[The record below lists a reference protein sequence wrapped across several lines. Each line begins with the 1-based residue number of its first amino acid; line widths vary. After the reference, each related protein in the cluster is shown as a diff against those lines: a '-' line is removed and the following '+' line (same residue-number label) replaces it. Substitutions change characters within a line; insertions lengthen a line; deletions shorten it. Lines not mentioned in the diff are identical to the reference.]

1 MKKILLYTLFIP
13 FFAAFTACNETTDAD
28 NPFAYPDGMGGL
40 HLENNTSTQITIPV
54 ITKSA
59 NFDDVVV
66 DNFYLGILNKADGS
80 VVKEFDTFSS
90 LVNSEEG
97 LPLLLPHGEYT
108 TISSSFKKGEKKV
121 SDAPYF
127 VDQQDFV
134 IEEKTTTNVVLKC
147 TFESLGVELVLSEQF
162 KNEVPD
168 ANCFL
173 GFDAYQKVLAMNDID
188 VVLLCTP
195 THFRPEQFKAAVE
208 AGKHIFMEKPCAV
221 DPTGIRTVIAAAKVA
236 TSKGLTVVTG
246 NQRRHRRDYWEAY
259 VQVKNG
265 LIGDVVSSS
274 AHWDQGAWWNKRKR
288 PEWSDMEYCIR
299 NWFNIKWLSGD
310 HLLDQAI
317 HNIDVVT
324 WFMEDRPIRAV
335 GFGGRAQRLTGD
347 IYDFFSV
354 DYYYNNN
361 KRMLATA
368 RQIDGCDGNVSEQV
382 YGTKGMASL
391 NDRGEIKIVDYNGN
405 TLWEYDYQNKPVKNP
420 YDQEHVHFVE
430 SIRLDK
436 KINQAEALA
445 YSTQVAILGREAAYT
460 GKPISWDEIMAS
472 TLRYGPEKYEMGAL
486 PDYKE
491 GEAPKPGKAPDAP
504 VM

>member
-1 MKKILLYTLFIP
+1 MLVLFQVNLYIWATNNYIFIINTMKRRDFLTNTALLGAGIP
-13 FFAAFTACNETTDAD
+13 LGMSSAVMTSCTQQQSAGTAAKSYSPEELGMFSFVEVA
-28 NPFAYPDGMGGL
+28 PDGKPLKAALVGCGDRG
-40 HLENNTSTQITIPV
+40 TGAATQFL
-54 ITKSA
+54 KSGPNVSIIA
-59 NFDDVVV
+59 
-66 DNFYLGILNKADGS
+66 LADLFPDRMATCR
-80 VVKEFDTFSS
+80 K
-90 LVNSEEG
+90 
-97 LPLLLPHGEYT
+97 
-108 TISSSFKKGEKKV
+108 
-121 SDAPYF
+121 
-127 VDQQDFV
+127 
-134 IEEKTTTNVVLKC
+134 
-147 TFESLGVELVLSEQF
+147 VLSEQF

-405 TLWEYDYQNKPVKNP
+405 ILWEYDYQNKPVKNP